1 MGATSAMPVKH
12 DFTFTNE
19 ILGNDV
25 QAASLM
31 QLNDGTHHSRSF
43 TGKQGVI
50 NKKNVLFK
58 EKVEQYE
65 KLHC

>member
-12 DFTFTNE
+12 DYTFTNE

-31 QLNDGTHHSRSF
+31 QVNDVAHHSRSF
-43 TGKQGVI
+43 KG
-50 NKKNVLFK
+50 NKR
-58 EKVEQYE
+58 
-65 KLHC
+65 